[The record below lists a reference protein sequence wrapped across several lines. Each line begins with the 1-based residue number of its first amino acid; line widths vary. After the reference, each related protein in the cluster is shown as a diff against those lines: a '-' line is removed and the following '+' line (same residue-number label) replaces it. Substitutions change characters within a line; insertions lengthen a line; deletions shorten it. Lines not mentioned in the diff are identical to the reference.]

1 MVSNYK
7 VKVRERGIEAGVA
20 DPDESSAPK
29 RSPFRS
35 RDFRWYWFG
44 GLVSN
49 AGTWLQNVSGSVY
62 VLDHTH
68 STVLVGV
75 LNLATFIPVFL
86 FSVPGGVL
94 ADRHD
99 RRMIVTLMSL
109 ASIGFG
115 LVVTICSVT
124 GTLNAWTLIA
134 MAFCFGSAYSISKPA
149 MTAMLPAIVP
159 ESDIAHA
166 TAINTLQ
173 FNVGQIGGSS
183 LSALLLAV
191 GSYSWAFGVNTVSF
205 VGPIVAM
212 TMVRPAA
219 ELGRKVAAKGGG
231 REGMRFVL
239 RSPVILPILGAVIL
253 SNAAGECLRTITP
266 AMSERVLH
274 APNSTTGIII
284 AVYSAGATAGVAT
297 FGLLSRRVPG
307 YALLVGA
314 FVIQAA
320 GLLGSGLSR
329 TPWLSAVSAF
339 PIGLGLAF
347 NIPILSGGL
356 LRLSPDEFRGRV
368 MSFFNI
374 AMLGLRPLFALTAG
388 GLGSFLSPG
397 IVLIVFMCFPLVAL
411 RLAGATYGALQER
424 GLGPEV
430 PGSAPRPA
438 ARTSATETS

>member
-1 MVSNYK
+1 M
-7 VKVRERGIEAGVA
+7 
-20 DPDESSAPK
+20 DEPVEPSPSK

-35 RDFRWYWFG
+35 RDFRWYWAG

-62 VLDHTH
+62 VLDQTH
-68 STVLVGV
+68 STLLVGV

-94 ADRHD
+94 ADRYD
-99 RRMIVTLMSL
+99 RRVIVTLMSL

-124 GTLNAWTLIA
+124 GTLTAWTLIA

-173 FNVGQIGGSS
+173 FNMGQIAGSS

-191 GSYSWAFGVNTVSF
+191 ASYSWAFGVNTLSF

-212 TMVRPAA
+212 MMVRPAA
-219 ELGRKVAAKGGG
+219 ESRRKTAMRGGG

-253 SNAAGECLRTITP
+253 SNAAVECLRTMTP
-266 AMSERVLH
+266 AFSERVLH
-274 APNSTTGIII
+274 APNSTTGVII
-284 AVYSAGATAGVAT
+284 AAYSVGATAGVAT
-297 FGLLSRRVPG
+297 FGLLSRRIPG

-314 FVIQAA
+314 FVMQAA

-329 TPWLSAVSAF
+329 TTWVSVVCAV
-339 PIGLGLAF
+339 PVGLGIAF

-374 AMLGLRPLFALTAG
+374 AMLGLRPLFSLTAG

-397 IVLIVFMCFPLVAL
+397 VVLIVFMCFPLVAI
-411 RLAGATYGALQER
+411 RLSRVTYSALQQ
-424 GLGPEV
+424 GDLGGTNRPE
-430 PGSAPRPA
+430 PSSQQP
-438 ARTSATETS
+438 ARTTAPETS

>member
-1 MVSNYK
+1 MDDPV
-7 VKVRERGIEAGVA
+7 VA
-20 DPDESSAPK
+20 SPPK
-29 RSPFRS
+29 RTPFRS

-62 VLDHTH
+62 VLDKTH
-68 STVLVGV
+68 STLLVGV
-75 LNLATFIPVFL
+75 LNLATFIPVFF

-94 ADRHD
+94 ADRYD
-99 RRMIVTLMSL
+99 RRKIVMFMSV

-115 LVVTICSVT
+115 LVVTMCSVT

-173 FNVGQIGGSS
+173 FNVGQIAGSS

-191 GSYSWAFGVNTVSF
+191 ASYSWAFGVNTLSF
-205 VGPIVAM
+205 IGPIVAM
-212 TMVRPAA
+212 IMIRPAS
-219 ELGRKVAAKGGG
+219 EPQRKPAAKGGG

-239 RSPVILPILGAVIL
+239 RSPVILPILGAVML
-253 SNAAGECLRTITP
+253 SNAAVECLRTITP
-266 AMSERVLH
+266 AVSERVLH
-274 APNSTTGIII
+274 APASTTGVII
-284 AVYSAGATAGVAT
+284 AAYSAGATAGVAT
-297 FGLLSRRVPG
+297 FGLLSRRISG
-307 YALLVGA
+307 HALLVGA
-314 FVIQAA
+314 FVMQAA

-329 TPWLSAVSAF
+329 TTWLSVLSAF

-388 GLGSFLSPG
+388 WLGSFLSPG
-397 IVLIVFMCFPLVAL
+397 VVLIVFMCFPLVAV
-411 RLAGATYGALQER
+411 RLSGVTYHALQQR
-424 GLGPEV
+424 GLGPDA
-430 PGSAPRPA
+430 PGAAPPPA
-438 ARTSATETS
+438 ARTTATETS

>member
-1 MVSNYK
+1 VDDP
-7 VKVRERGIEAGVA
+7 VEASPSG
-20 DPDESSAPK
+20 

-62 VLDHTH
+62 ILDKTH
-68 STVLVGV
+68 STLLVGV

-94 ADRHD
+94 ADRYD
-99 RRMIVTLMSL
+99 RRKIVTSMSVI
-109 ASIGFG
+109 SIGFG

-124 GTLNAWTLIA
+124 GTLNAWTLIG

-183 LSALLLAV
+183 LSALLLAFA
-191 GSYSWAFGVNTVSF
+191 SYSWAFGVNTLSF
-205 VGPIVAM
+205 IGPIVAM
-212 TMVRPAA
+212 AMVRPVGEAK
-219 ELGRKVAAKGGG
+219 RKPAAKGGG

-239 RSPVILPILGAVIL
+239 RSPVILPILGAVML
-253 SNAAGECLRTITP
+253 SNAAVECLRTITP
-266 AMSERVLH
+266 AVSERVLH
-274 APNSTTGIII
+274 APDSTTGVII
-284 AVYSAGATAGVAT
+284 AAYSAGATLGVAT
-297 FGLLSRRVPG
+297 FGLLSKRVPG
-307 YALLVGA
+307 YVLLVGA
-314 FVIQAA
+314 FVMQAA

-329 TPWLSAVSAF
+329 TTWLSVVSAF

-397 IVLIVFMCFPLVAL
+397 VVLIVFMCFPLVAL
-411 RLAGATYGALQER
+411 RLSRLTYHALQQR
-424 GLGPEV
+424 DLGDV
-430 PGSAPRPA
+430 PGTAPR
-438 ARTSATETS
+438 ARATATETS